1 MKRQFKNKVENILK
15 GEVISHTHPVPITAI
30 TNAVQTYLIQNPPSG
45 GITLQQV
52 KSDSE
57 IASVISLRHSNTSDH
72 APGSDNQDLSGF
84 VTTNDSR
91 LTDAREPLPHTH
103 TSGSGDGFMI
113 NVQALTSSPVDSQTV
128 YFGMLPKAPTTTANI
143 SKIYIRKSCTLKVAE
158 IYCYSGTAGTGEAWS
173 LYVRKNNSSDSLIAT
188 VSLNTNQRVFS
199 NSALNIP
206 LVTGDYLEIKGVQPL
221 WATNP
226 ATCIYGGYLYFE

>member
-1 MKRQFKNKVENILK
+1 MKRQFKTKVENILK
-15 GEVISHTHPVPITAI
+15 GEVVSHTHPVPTTAI
-30 TNAVQTYLIQNPPSG
+30 TSAVQSYLTANPPSG

-57 IASVISLRHSNTSDH
+57 IASAISLRHSNTSDH
-72 APGSDNQDLSGF
+72 AQQDLSGL
-84 VTTNDSR
+84 VTTSDPR

-103 TSGSGDGFMI
+103 TAGSGDGFMI
-113 NVQALTSSPVDSQTV
+113 NVQALTSSPVDSQTA
-128 YFGMLPKAPTTTANI
+128 YFGMLPKAPTATAGI
-143 SKIYIRKSCTLKVAE
+143 SKIYIRKACTLKVAE

-188 VSLNTNQRVFS
+188 VSLNTNQRIFS
-199 NSALNIP
+199 NTALNVS
-206 LVTGDYLEIKGVQPL
+206 LVAGDYLEIKGVQPL

-226 ATCIYGGYLYFE
+226 ATCMYGGYLYFE